1 MCAKLI
7 YDFQIHTHT
16 HSYTLAHTAEQW
28 SKQWQVIYDNA
39 LAAKTRRAAIKAKW
53 LRPSQKSHINV
64 KNLTIDASSSASC
77 ITSSCPLS
85 QDACSCIMLQLPSP
99 LHTPLFPL
107 LQLLLP
113 APANHNSNEAPGNV
127 SPCCCLRCVAAKI
140 YAAFACK
147 IYVVCVCMCV
157 YALYVLCVGCAV
169 AFNGV
174 NSAARKTVMKHLNK
188 LLWGFWCTI
197 FNIAAN

>member
-16 HSYTLAHTAEQW
+16 HSYKEQ
-28 SKQWQVIYDNA
+28 SNGAKQCQVIYDNA

-77 ITSSCPLS
+77 ITSSCSLLRLPILKTS
-85 QDACSCIMLQLPSP
+85 PVALCCSCRLPLAAASTC
-99 LHTPLFPL
+99 LTATPMSH
-107 LQLLLP
+107 P
-113 APANHNSNEAPGNV
+113 AMCHLV
-127 SPCCCLRCVAAKI
+127 VVCVVTAKI

-147 IYVVCVCMCV
+147 MCAAYRCVCVCVYCV
-157 YALYVLCVGCAV
+157 
-169 AFNGV
+169 
-174 NSAARKTVMKHLNK
+174 
-188 LLWGFWCTI
+188 
-197 FNIAAN
+197 